1 MTWHH
6 GLAVLSMRKI
16 AKGKEEKKTEF
27 FDEYELDEGPTG
39 LKGYADGTR
48 QTQGYRYYR

>member
-1 MTWHH
+1 MTWHR
-6 GLAVLSMRKI
+6 GLAVLSMREI
-16 AKGKEEKKTEF
+16 AKGKEKKDRVY
-27 FDEYELDEGPTG
+27 DEYELDEGPTG